1 MEKHTFL
8 SLLFHFVVFIACSS
22 PSSSIL
28 LNDRSFEISNLP
40 SSRAEKLI
48 RELNLFPKLDVNV
61 IDVGDSPLASEEEEV
76 PSIVE
81 RSFRFPN
88 IVSHSDDGAS
98 VEDLGHRAGY
108 YKLPKSQG
116 ARMFYFFFE
125 SRKNKKDAPVVIWLT
140 GGPGCSSELAM
151 FYENGPFKIDK
162 NMSLSWNEYGWD
174 QASNLLYVDQPVGT
188 GFSYT
193 TDKSDIRHD
202 EKGVSDDLYDFL
214 QAFFA
219 EHPKLTNNDFF
230 ITGESYAGHYIPAF
244 AARGFAIGNG
254 LTNPALQYPAYPDY
268 ALEMGL
274 ITQSEHDRLKKIV
287 PLCELSIKL
296 CGTDGTVS
304 CLASYLVCNTL
315 FSGVIN
321 HAGGVNYYDIRKK
334 CEGSLC
340 YDFSDMEKFLNLQS
354 VRKSL
359 GVGDIEFVSCSTSV
373 YQAMLQDWMR
383 NLEVGIP
390 TLLEDGINLLVY
402 AGEYDLICNWLGN
415 SRWVNAM
422 EWSGQE
428 NFKATNEVPFVV
440 DGKEAGKLKSYGQLS
455 FLKVHDAG
463 HMVPMDQ
470 PEAALKMLKRWMENS
485 LSGGDDDDVATTITE
500 GDDLVAQILSPASLS
515 TTEAQFSSSNPSSVT
530 CPDQSLSSASPSSSF
545 RRPRFFGGGG
555 LSPKEA
561 RVYLRDELARIDESW
576 AVARFDSLPHVVH
589 ILTSKDRATDVLL
602 LKEQSDVVEEVVDEV
617 VHAYHGGF
625 NKAIQNYSQI
635 LRLFSES
642 TEKLGDLKHDL
653 AEAKRSLGTRN
664 KQLHQLWYRSVTLRH
679 IIALLDQIEGIAKV
693 PSRIEKLIA
702 DKQFYAA
709 IQVYLQSSLMLE
721 REGLQTVGALQDV
734 RSELTKLRGALF
746 FKILDDLHAHLY
758 NRGEYS
764 SVASSIYERDDDVPT
779 TTAVAASRMSS
790 QPLSRRTRTLKGDSQ
805 FGVRGLTNGSHRT
818 SSIEEGSSFDG
829 HDEDSVEHDEAT
841 DSKLLSHQLP
851 PWLSDS
857 TPDEFIEAVRKSDDP
872 LHVKYLQTLVQCLC
886 MLGKVAAA
894 AKNFDP
900 QYMRSLYPRLKPI
913 WRLEICQNSP
923 GDQTVAAGLHFVKGQ
938 PEAYRLSKEKPQNG
952 ISNSGTHLAVS
963 PVSPLM
969 VPGGKAQAAAK
980 DLLDSIL
987 DTIVKIFENH
997 VVIGELFELKA
1008 SQHDINTPKSLPT
1021 NVNWNIDSEA
1031 SQVTGGY
1038 TISYPLTVL
1047 QSECQQLICEILR
1060 ATPEAASADAA
1071 AQTAKGAKKASKKD
1085 KRQRYVFIRLGITIY
1100 GHRQYREDIRA
1111 EIYSD
1116 DLISRNA
1123 PEDGLTFT
1131 FRFTDA
1137 TISIS
1142 NQGADLI
1149 RQGWGMKA
1157 PNSSQEGYGSAA
1169 VLPEQGIY
1177 LAASIYRPVLQFTD
1191 KITSMLPKK
1200 HSQLVIDG
1208 LLTFTENFVKD
1219 HLLPTMFGD
1228 YRKGVQQAI
1237 SSAAAFR
1244 PRAHTTTYTPTVEKG
1259 RPILQ
1264 GLLAIDLLAKE
1275 VLGWAQAMP
1284 KFATDLVK
1292 YVQTFLERTFER
1304 CRTSYM
1310 EAVLE
1315 KLSYR
1320 LIGRHDIEKLMR
1332 LDPASACLPALLGH
1346 SVSHSEAVGSDV
1358 ELCELFLSLPSIK
1371 QDNLIRDDNK
1381 LILLA
1386 SLSDSLEYVADSI
1399 ERLGQAVPRAASQS
1413 EDNSRNQATSPRNL
1427 ASFADEYRKL
1437 ATDCLKVLRVEMQLE
1452 TVFHLQEMTN
1462 REYLEDEDAEEPD
1475 DFVISLTSQ
1484 ITRRDEGM
1492 APFISGEKRNY
1503 VFGGICGIAANASIK
1518 ALADMRSINLF
1529 GVQQICRNT
1538 IALEQAMAAIPY
1550 IDGESVQ
1557 QNLDRVRTYFELLN
1571 MPFEALL
1578 AFIAEHDQMY
1588 SNLLKVNVPGRD
1600 TPTDAQSRLSEILSH

>member
-1 MEKHTFL
+1 MGIF
-8 SLLFHFVVFIACSS
+8 
-22 PSSSIL
+22 
-28 LNDRSFEISNLP
+28 DGLP
-40 SSRAEKLI
+40 
-48 RELNLFPKLDVNV
+48 
-61 IDVGDSPLASEEEEV
+61 V
-76 PSIVE
+76 PS
-81 RSFRFPN
+81 
-88 IVSHSDDGAS
+88 
-98 VEDLGHRAGY
+98 
-108 YKLPKSQG
+108 
-116 ARMFYFFFE
+116 
-125 SRKNKKDAPVVIWLT
+125 
-140 GGPGCSSELAM
+140 
-151 FYENGPFKIDK
+151 DK
-162 NMSLSWNEYGWD
+162 
-174 QASNLLYVDQPVGT
+174 T
-188 GFSYT
+188 
-193 TDKSDIRHD
+193 
-202 EKGVSDDLYDFL
+202 
-214 QAFFA
+214 
-219 EHPKLTNNDFF
+219 
-230 ITGESYAGHYIPAF
+230 
-244 AARGFAIGNG
+244 
-254 LTNPALQYPAYPDY
+254 
-268 ALEMGL
+268 
-274 ITQSEHDRLKKIV
+274 
-287 PLCELSIKL
+287 
-296 CGTDGTVS
+296 
-304 CLASYLVCNTL
+304 
-315 FSGVIN
+315 
-321 HAGGVNYYDIRKK
+321 
-334 CEGSLC
+334 
-340 YDFSDMEKFLNLQS
+340 
-354 VRKSL
+354 
-359 GVGDIEFVSCSTSV
+359 
-373 YQAMLQDWMR
+373 
-383 NLEVGIP
+383 
-390 TLLEDGINLLVY
+390 
-402 AGEYDLICNWLGN
+402 
-415 SRWVNAM
+415 
-422 EWSGQE
+422 
-428 NFKATNEVPFVV
+428 
-440 DGKEAGKLKSYGQLS
+440 
-455 FLKVHDAG
+455 
-463 HMVPMDQ
+463 
-470 PEAALKMLKRWMENS
+470 
-485 LSGGDDDDVATTITE
+485 
-500 GDDLVAQILSPASLS
+500 
-515 TTEAQFSSSNPSSVT
+515 
-530 CPDQSLSSASPSSSF
+530 
-545 RRPRFFGGGG
+545 
-555 LSPKEA
+555 
-561 RVYLRDELARIDESW
+561 YLRDELARIDESW

-589 ILTSKDRATDVLL
+589 ILTSKDRETDVLL

-653 AEAKRSLGTRN
+653 ADAKRSLGTRN

-805 FGVRGLTNGSHRT
+805 FVVRGLTNGSHRT

-829 HDEDSVEHDEAT
+829 HDEEDSVEHDEAT
-841 DSKLLSHQLP
+841 DSKLLSHQLT

-894 AKNFDP
+894 GA
-900 QYMRSLYPRLKPI
+900 I
-913 WRLEICQNSP
+913 ICQKLRPTIHEIIISKIKAHMETRNLSKSACSQ
-923 GDQTVAAGLHFVKGQ
+923 GDQTVAAGLHFIKGQ
-938 PEAYRLSKEKPQNG
+938 PEAYRLSKEKPQNR

-997 VVIGELFELKA
+997 VVIGELLELKA

-1021 NVNWNIDSEA
+1021 NVNWNTDSEA

-1060 ATPEAASADAA
+1060 ATPEAASADAV
-1071 AQTAKGAKKASKKD
+1071 AQTAKVAKKASKKD
-1085 KRQRYVFIRLGITIY
+1085 K
-1100 GHRQYREDIRA
+1100 
-1111 EIYSD
+1111 
-1116 DLISRNA
+1116 RNA

-1137 TISIS
+1137 TVSIS

-1149 RQGWGMKA
+1149 RQGWGKKA

-1219 HLLPTMFGD
+1219 HLLPTMFVD

-1284 KFATDLVK
+1284 KFSTDLVK

-1371 QDNLIRDDNK
+1371 QDSLIRDDNK

-1503 VFGGICGIAANASIK
+1503 VFGGICGIAATASIK
-1518 ALADMRSINLF
+1518 ALAEMRSINLF

-1550 IDGESVQ
+1550 VDGESVQ

-1578 AFIAEHDQMY
+1578 AFIAEHDQMFTPTEY

>member
-1 MEKHTFL
+1 MG
-8 SLLFHFVVFIACSS
+8 LF
-22 PSSSIL
+22 
-28 LNDRSFEISNLP
+28 DGLP
-40 SSRAEKLI
+40 
-48 RELNLFPKLDVNV
+48 
-61 IDVGDSPLASEEEEV
+61 V
-76 PSIVE
+76 PS
-81 RSFRFPN
+81 
-88 IVSHSDDGAS
+88 
-98 VEDLGHRAGY
+98 
-108 YKLPKSQG
+108 
-116 ARMFYFFFE
+116 
-125 SRKNKKDAPVVIWLT
+125 
-140 GGPGCSSELAM
+140 
-151 FYENGPFKIDK
+151 DK
-162 NMSLSWNEYGWD
+162 N
-174 QASNLLYVDQPVGT
+174 
-188 GFSYT
+188 
-193 TDKSDIRHD
+193 
-202 EKGVSDDLYDFL
+202 
-214 QAFFA
+214 
-219 EHPKLTNNDFF
+219 
-230 ITGESYAGHYIPAF
+230 
-244 AARGFAIGNG
+244 
-254 LTNPALQYPAYPDY
+254 
-268 ALEMGL
+268 
-274 ITQSEHDRLKKIV
+274 
-287 PLCELSIKL
+287 
-296 CGTDGTVS
+296 
-304 CLASYLVCNTL
+304 
-315 FSGVIN
+315 
-321 HAGGVNYYDIRKK
+321 
-334 CEGSLC
+334 
-340 YDFSDMEKFLNLQS
+340 
-354 VRKSL
+354 
-359 GVGDIEFVSCSTSV
+359 
-373 YQAMLQDWMR
+373 
-383 NLEVGIP
+383 
-390 TLLEDGINLLVY
+390 
-402 AGEYDLICNWLGN
+402 
-415 SRWVNAM
+415 
-422 EWSGQE
+422 
-428 NFKATNEVPFVV
+428 
-440 DGKEAGKLKSYGQLS
+440 
-455 FLKVHDAG
+455 
-463 HMVPMDQ
+463 
-470 PEAALKMLKRWMENS
+470 
-485 LSGGDDDDVATTITE
+485 
-500 GDDLVAQILSPASLS
+500 
-515 TTEAQFSSSNPSSVT
+515 
-530 CPDQSLSSASPSSSF
+530 
-545 RRPRFFGGGG
+545 
-555 LSPKEA
+555 
-561 RVYLRDELARIDESW
+561 YLRDELARIDESW

-589 ILTSKDRATDVLL
+589 ILTSKDRETDVLL

-653 AEAKRSLGTRN
+653 ADAKRSLGTRN

-679 IIALLDQIEGIAKV
+679 IIALLDQIEGISKV

-746 FKILDDLHAHLY
+746 YKILDDMHAHLY

-790 QPLSRRTRTLKGDSQ
+790 QPLSRRTRTLKGDGQ

-829 HDEDSVEHDEAT
+829 HDEEDSVEHDEAT
-841 DSKLLSHQLP
+841 DGKPLSHQLP

-857 TPDEFIEAVRKSDDP
+857 TPDEFIEAIRKSDDP

-894 AKNFDP
+894 GA
-900 QYMRSLYPRLKPI
+900 I
-913 WRLEICQNSP
+913 ICQKLRPTIHEIIISKIKAHMETRILSKSVCSQ
-923 GDQTVAAGLHFVKGQ
+923 GDRTVAAGLHFFKGQ
-938 PEAYRLSKEKPQNG
+938 SEAYILSKEKPQNG

-1021 NVNWNIDSEA
+1021 NVNWNTDSEA

-1047 QSECQQLICEILR
+1047 QSECQQLLCEILR

-1071 AQTAKGAKKASKKD
+1071 AQTAKVAKKASKKD
-1085 KRQRYVFIRLGITIY
+1085 K
-1100 GHRQYREDIRA
+1100 
-1111 EIYSD
+1111 
-1116 DLISRNA
+1116 RNA

-1137 TISIS
+1137 TVSIS

-1149 RQGWGMKA
+1149 RQGWGKKG
-1157 PNSSQEGYGSAA
+1157 PNSSKEGYGSAA

-1200 HSQLVIDG
+1200 HSQLVNDG

-1219 HLLPTMFGD
+1219 HLLPTMFVD

-1244 PRAHTTTYTPTVEKG
+1244 PRAHTTFYTPTVEKG
-1259 RPILQ
+1259 RPVLQ

-1346 SVSHSEAVGSDV
+1346 SVSQSEAVGSDV
-1358 ELCELFLSLPSIK
+1358 ELCELFSSLPSIK

-1399 ERLGQAVPRAASQS
+1399 ERLGQAVPRAASES

-1452 TVFHLQEMTN
+1452 TVFHLQEMKN
-1462 REYLEDEDAEEPD
+1462 REYLEDDDAEEPD

-1538 IALEQAMAAIPY
+1538 IALEQAMTAIPY

-1578 AFIAEHDQMY
+1578 AFIAEHDQMFTPTEY

>member
-1 MEKHTFL
+1 MGIF
-8 SLLFHFVVFIACSS
+8 
-22 PSSSIL
+22 
-28 LNDRSFEISNLP
+28 DGLP
-40 SSRAEKLI
+40 
-48 RELNLFPKLDVNV
+48 
-61 IDVGDSPLASEEEEV
+61 V
-76 PSIVE
+76 PS
-81 RSFRFPN
+81 
-88 IVSHSDDGAS
+88 
-98 VEDLGHRAGY
+98 
-108 YKLPKSQG
+108 
-116 ARMFYFFFE
+116 
-125 SRKNKKDAPVVIWLT
+125 
-140 GGPGCSSELAM
+140 
-151 FYENGPFKIDK
+151 DK
-162 NMSLSWNEYGWD
+162 
-174 QASNLLYVDQPVGT
+174 T
-188 GFSYT
+188 
-193 TDKSDIRHD
+193 
-202 EKGVSDDLYDFL
+202 
-214 QAFFA
+214 
-219 EHPKLTNNDFF
+219 
-230 ITGESYAGHYIPAF
+230 
-244 AARGFAIGNG
+244 
-254 LTNPALQYPAYPDY
+254 
-268 ALEMGL
+268 
-274 ITQSEHDRLKKIV
+274 
-287 PLCELSIKL
+287 
-296 CGTDGTVS
+296 
-304 CLASYLVCNTL
+304 
-315 FSGVIN
+315 
-321 HAGGVNYYDIRKK
+321 
-334 CEGSLC
+334 
-340 YDFSDMEKFLNLQS
+340 
-354 VRKSL
+354 
-359 GVGDIEFVSCSTSV
+359 
-373 YQAMLQDWMR
+373 
-383 NLEVGIP
+383 
-390 TLLEDGINLLVY
+390 
-402 AGEYDLICNWLGN
+402 
-415 SRWVNAM
+415 
-422 EWSGQE
+422 
-428 NFKATNEVPFVV
+428 
-440 DGKEAGKLKSYGQLS
+440 
-455 FLKVHDAG
+455 
-463 HMVPMDQ
+463 
-470 PEAALKMLKRWMENS
+470 
-485 LSGGDDDDVATTITE
+485 
-500 GDDLVAQILSPASLS
+500 
-515 TTEAQFSSSNPSSVT
+515 
-530 CPDQSLSSASPSSSF
+530 
-545 RRPRFFGGGG
+545 
-555 LSPKEA
+555 
-561 RVYLRDELARIDESW
+561 YLREELARIDESW

-589 ILTSKDRATDVLL
+589 ILTSKDREADILL
-602 LKEQSDVVEEVVDEV
+602 LREQSDVVEEVVDEV

-642 TEKLGDLKHDL
+642 TDKIGDLKHDL
-653 AEAKRSLGTRN
+653 AEAKKSLGTRN

-734 RSELTKLRGALF
+734 RSELAKLRGALF

-764 SVASSIYERDDDVPT
+764 SVASSIYERDDEVPT

-805 FGVRGLTNGSHRT
+805 FGVRGLTNGSHIT
-818 SSIEEGSSFDG
+818 ASTEEGSSFDG
-829 HDEDSVEHDEAT
+829 HEEDSVEYDEAT
-841 DSKLLSHQLP
+841 ADGQTIRNGADSKLLSYQLP

-894 AKNFDP
+894 GA
-900 QYMRSLYPRLKPI
+900 I
-913 WRLEICQNSP
+913 ICQKLRPTIHEIIISKIKAHMETKNLSKSASSQ
-923 GDQTVAAGLHFVKGQ
+923 GDRTGAAGLHLIKGQ
-938 PEAYRLSKEKPQNG
+938 SEAYRLSKEKQQNG

-969 VPGGKAQAAAK
+969 APGGKAQAAAK

-997 VVIGELFELKA
+997 VVVGELLELRA

-1021 NVNWNIDSEA
+1021 DMNWNTDSDA
-1031 SQVTGGY
+1031 SQATGGY
-1038 TISYPLTVL
+1038 TISFPLTVL

-1071 AQTAKGAKKASKKD
+1071 AQTAKLAKKAPKKD
-1085 KRQRYVFIRLGITIY
+1085 KRQVT
-1100 GHRQYREDIRA
+1100 D
-1111 EIYSD
+1111 
-1116 DLISRNA
+1116 A

-1137 TISIS
+1137 TVSIS
-1142 NQGADLI
+1142 NQVGADLI
-1149 RQGWGMKA
+1149 RQGWGKRA
-1157 PNSSQEGYGSAA
+1157 SNSSQEGYGSAA

-1177 LAASIYRPVLQFTD
+1177 LAASIYRPILQFTD

-1200 HSQLVIDG
+1200 HSQLVNDG

-1219 HLLPTMFGD
+1219 HLLPTMFVD

-1244 PRAHTTTYTPTVEKG
+1244 PRAHSTTYTPTVEKG

-1284 KFATDLVK
+1284 KFSTDLVK

-1320 LIGRHDIEKLMR
+1320 LIGRHDIERLMR
-1332 LDPASACLPALLGH
+1332 LDAASACLPSQLGH
-1346 SVSHSEAVGSDV
+1346 SVSHSEAVGSEV
-1358 ELCELFLSLPSIK
+1358 ELIELFLSLPSIK

-1399 ERLGQAVPRAASQS
+1399 ESLGQAVPRAASQA
-1413 EDNSRNQATSPRNL
+1413 EDNSRNQAASPRNL

-1503 VFGGICGIAANASIK
+1503 VFGGICGIAARASIK

-1550 IDGESVQ
+1550 VDGDSVQ
-1557 QNLDRVRTYFELLN
+1557 QNLDRVRTYYELLN

-1578 AFIAEHDQMY
+1578 AFIAEHDQLFTPTEY
-1588 SNLLKVNVPGRD
+1588 ANLLKVNVPGRD
-1600 TPTDAQSRLSEILSH
+1600 TPPDAQIRLSEILSH